1 MGELFQRR
9 KKDRR
14 LVLTLP
20 AQVAVLLRQVVVEL
34 GDMFAAPTPGAV
46 SDRLFPRAYL
56 DPTEEEAEVQWQDLV
71 HDDLVQGRAA
81 AVAAIAAALDGATP
95 GRKDWVTI
103 VIDGDEA
110 ETQWLTLLNDAR
122 LALGTVLG
130 VTQDDPLVFP
140 EGDPRAATAEVYYLL
155 GAVQDDLID
164 VLLDDLPEAGTAG
177 EPQY

>member
-1 MGELFQRR
+1 MAELFERR

-14 LVLTLP
+14 LVLSLP

-34 GDMFAAPTPGAV
+34 GEMFAAPTPGAV

-56 DPTEEEAEVQWQDLV
+56 DPTEEQAETQWQDLV
-71 HDDLVQGRAA
+71 HDDLVQGRAEAVA
-81 AVAAIAAALDGATP
+81 AVAAAIDGATP
-95 GRKDWVTI
+95 ARNDWVTI
-103 VIDGDEA
+103 VIDGDDA

-130 VTQDDPLVFP
+130 VTQDDPLAFAD
-140 EGDPRAATAEVYYLL
+140 GDPRAATAEVYSLL
-155 GAVQDDLID
+155 GAIQDDLID

-177 EPQY
+177 EPEY